1 MADRLTPDV
10 WVVVA
15 HGGDGYASEVEG
27 VFTTEQ
33 EAIDAAEAVEIDGVV
48 VMDVEIVHR
57 TIGQRSSGA
66 L

>member
-1 MADRLTPDV
+1 MADHEAPDV

-27 VFTTEQ
+27 VFASER
-33 EAIDAAEAVEIDGVV
+33 EAIEAAEALEIDGVV
-48 VMDVEIVHR
+48 VVDVEIVGR
-57 TIGQRSSGA
+57 RIGQRSSGE